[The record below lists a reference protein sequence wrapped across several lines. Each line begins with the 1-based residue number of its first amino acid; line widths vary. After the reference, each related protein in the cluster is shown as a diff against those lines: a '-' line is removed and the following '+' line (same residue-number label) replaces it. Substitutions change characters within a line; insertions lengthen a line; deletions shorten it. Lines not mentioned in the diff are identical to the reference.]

1 MLRFQRYFSASRN
14 LLKTVSKHELESYT
28 SLLKQPYFHRISNH
42 LNNKAQELEPY
53 ELSDEV
59 TKAVRE
65 LKFNDQE
72 ASIVHNKLIEELT
85 KHNFG
90 IATIQSKILKE
101 LKQELTL
108 DALLQIIK
116 YNPGRIK
123 SSWNLFIDNVKELKE
138 VPDELLLEVLR
149 KLVNFDSADVK
160 DGKKAMTVNDITN
173 ASYILSKFQDRK
185 LVDQGLID
193 KITRYI
199 LETDAT
205 DCLPTVLSYTPS
217 FAIFETKFA
226 ELTPLQTYYIFNFY
240 PFEILR
246 SFKEYVYNLVM
257 FTGRPSLLKR
267 TEEEP
272 HTEKSIKEQIEVIKK
287 TVDENWDLQIHPV
300 DNAIVEK
307 NFFRILEDLKSGQKL
322 ENDFPLVKMVLRI
335 FSLTRSNIEEFMD
348 LYIRCSSNF
357 PAKQDELVFEAYLA
371 YCFKAFKTGDASFLQ
386 AAQNWLPKTYEQP
399 SLKVNV
405 LRVSIITE
413 AKFNIEKSLQIF
425 NDNIQ
430 DASKVKEESERGS
443 QADLITESLILAY
456 LYKQDIDFARML
468 LEKAMGEKLFS
479 GKTAVR
485 NIKKH
490 LAGYGEAVENKTL
503 TEYLD
508 NDVCEYLQNL

>member
-42 LNNKAQELEPY
+42 LNSKVEELEPY

-85 KHNFG
+85 RHNFG

-101 LKQELTL
+101 LKQKLTL
-108 DALLQIIK
+108 DALLQVIK

-123 SSWNLFIDNVKELKE
+123 SSWNLFIDNVKGLKE

-149 KLVNFDSADVK
+149 KLVNFDSADIK
-160 DGKKAMTVNDITN
+160 DGKKAMTVNDISN
-173 ASYILSKFQDRK
+173 ASYILSKVQDRK

-205 DCLPTVLSYTPS
+205 DCLPIVLSYTPS

-246 SFKEYVYNLVM
+246 SSKEYVYNLVK

-267 TEEEP
+267 TEEESQA
-272 HTEKSIKEQIEVIKK
+272 EKSIKEQIEVIKK

-300 DNAIVEK
+300 DTAIVEK

-322 ENDFPLVKMVLRI
+322 ENDFSLVKMVLRI

-348 LYIRCSSNF
+348 LYVRCCINF
-357 PAKQDELVFEAYLA
+357 PE
-371 YCFKAFKTGDASFLQ
+371 
-386 AAQNWLPKTYEQP
+386 
-399 SLKVNV
+399 
-405 LRVSIITE
+405 
-413 AKFNIEKSLQIF
+413 
-425 NDNIQ
+425 
-430 DASKVKEESERGS
+430 
-443 QADLITESLILAY
+443 
-456 LYKQDIDFARML
+456 
-468 LEKAMGEKLFS
+468 
-479 GKTAVR
+479 
-485 NIKKH
+485 
-490 LAGYGEAVENKTL
+490 
-503 TEYLD
+503 
-508 NDVCEYLQNL
+508 